1 MRGLYT
7 RNGIYW
13 ARFKVRGQ
21 EYRLSL
27 RTRVLAVAE
36 RRLKAERQRIEDV
49 AYFGAS
55 DPVSWEAAVVSWAG
69 AWGQLGIR
77 ASTGKRYVT
86 SLGQVRQTIDGKAVQ
101 TIDIPFLK
109 EVVRWRSKL
118 GVSNAT
124 IRRDMTAVS
133 SVLGHCVDEGWLEEN
148 PARMMDRSRFKERKA
163 KIILPRSDSVEQVF
177 ALASR
182 FTDMAEFSDETGM
195 REEEVASLEHDR
207 IDRARMAAT
216 LEDTKSGGV
225 REVPLSRKA
234 LAIIDRQPRFFRSPF
249 VFWRGEGERF
259 INVSSQFYA
268 TTKRVAQN
276 AARAGR
282 DFKRFRFHDLRHLFA
297 VRYLRQ
303 RRGSI
308 YDLKEVL
315 GHESVKTTERYL
327 DHLTPEERQWAK
339 HGVAQN
345 ADQNHGFAEEKGGKN
360 G

>member
-1 MRGLYT
+1 MRGLYQ

-13 ARFKVRGQ
+13 ARFKVRGV
-21 EYRLSL
+21 EYRISL
-27 RTRVLAVAE
+27 RTRSRARAE
-36 RRLKAERQRIEDV
+36 RLLKAQRERIEDI

-86 SLGQVRQTIDGKAVQ
+86 SLGQVRQKLDGRNVQ
-101 TIDIPFLK
+101 TIDIPLLK
-109 EVVRWRSKL
+109 EIVRWRSKL
-118 GVSNAT
+118 GASNAT

-133 SVLGHCVDEGWLEEN
+133 SVLGHCADEGWIEEN
-148 PARMMDRSRFKERKA
+148 PARMMDRSRFKERPV
-163 KIILPRSDSVEQVF
+163 KIILPRPDSIARVYAV
-177 ALASR
+177 ASR
-182 FTDMAEFSDETGM
+182 FTDMAELSDETGM
-195 REEEVASLEHDR
+195 REEEVAGLEHDR

-216 LEDTKSGGV
+216 LEDTKNGGV

-234 LAIIDRQPRFFRSPF
+234 LEIIDRQPRFFRSPF
-249 VFWRGEGERF
+249 VFWRGEGARF
-259 INVSSQFYA
+259 INVASQFYA

-276 AARAGR
+276 AAREGA

-327 DHLTPEERQWAK
+327 DHLTPDERQWAM

-345 ADQNHGFAEEKGGKN
+345 GARDQRFGDENAG
-360 G
+360 